1 MIDEQGEIVDKY
13 DVDRFNRVHLWLG
26 VNFIDEKEY
35 LKYFEIDYSSDY
47 EIDDP
52 QYPVCQFCADVG
64 ERWYDEDFIGII
76 PRKPVLVEIDA
87 MLGESAIDASEWSRV
102 KAMCARLGIVKMNA
116 MFWYSDG
123 SLNISTPLKEHY
135 NGLRYIGLFE
145 GN

>member
-1 MIDEQGEIVDKY
+1 MARG
-13 DVDRFNRVHLWLG
+13 
-26 VNFIDEKEY
+26 NFSPEEEY
-35 LKYFEIDYSSDY
+35 LKYFEIDYTSDY

-52 QYPVCQFCADVG
+52 RYPICQFCADVS

-76 PRKPVLVEIDA
+76 SRKPVLVGGDA
-87 MLGESAIDASEWSRV
+87 MLGESAIDASEWRRV
-102 KAMCARLGIVKMNA
+102 KAVCARLGIVKMNA

-123 SLNISTPLKEHY
+123 SFNISTPLKEYY